1 MRLYTVE
8 QIKEFLD
15 FVKRHNITFNNVI
28 EVESAIAQYFIED

>member
-15 FVKRHNITFNNVI
+15 FVKRHNITFNNVT
-28 EVESAIAQYFIED
+28 EVESAIAQYFIEE